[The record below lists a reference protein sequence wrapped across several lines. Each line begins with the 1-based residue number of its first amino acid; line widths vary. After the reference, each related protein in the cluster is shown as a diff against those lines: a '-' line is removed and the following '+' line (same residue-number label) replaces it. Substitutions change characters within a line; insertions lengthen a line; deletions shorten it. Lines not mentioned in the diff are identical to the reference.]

1 MTTDGMTFTSSS
13 RGWELELT
21 ENDLLIQQ
29 LRNRIADL
37 EAAVKELE
45 ARICRWYDTCPMA
58 EAEEEHEH
66 I

>member
-1 MTTDGMTFTSSS
+1 M
-13 RGWELELT
+13 T

-29 LRNRIADL
+29 LRIRIADL

-58 EAEEEHEH
+58 EAESETENGTEA
-66 I
+66 

>member
-1 MTTDGMTFTSSS
+1 M
-13 RGWELELT
+13 ELT